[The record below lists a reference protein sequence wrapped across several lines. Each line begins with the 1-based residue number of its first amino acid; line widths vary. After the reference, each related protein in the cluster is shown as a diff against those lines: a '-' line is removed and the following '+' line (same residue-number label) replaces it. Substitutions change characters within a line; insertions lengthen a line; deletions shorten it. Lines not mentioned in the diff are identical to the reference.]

1 MNTTDDTRSRGLV
14 RPMVEALH
22 EGRLDE
28 AQAMLDQIAAVY
40 PTPEDLVVFAV
51 LIAIQ
56 RGQCREALCH
66 LESLP
71 GDPHPELKAFCLYLL
86 GEPCWEGMAQTL
98 EDSPDQSVRLAMKA
112 LLGRSLDAEFTS

>member
-1 MNTTDDTRSRGLV
+1 MNTTDSNPRKLV
-14 RPMVEALH
+14 RPMVAALRD
-22 EGRLDE
+22 GRLDE
-28 AQAMLDQIAAVY
+28 AQAMLDQISAAY

-66 LESLP
+66 LEGLP

-86 GEPCWEGMAQTL
+86 GESCWEGMAQTL
-98 EDSPDQSVRLAMKA
+98 EDSPDPSVRLAMKA
-112 LLGRSLDAEFTS
+112 LLGRSLEAEFAG

>member
-1 MNTTDDTRSRGLV
+1 MNTTDNTDARGLV
-14 RPMVEALH
+14 RPMVAALRD
-22 EGRLDE
+22 GRLDE
-28 AQAMLDQIAAVY
+28 AEAMLDQISVVY
-40 PTPEDLVVFAV
+40 PTPDDLVVFAV

-66 LESLP
+66 LEALP
-71 GDPHPELKAFCLYLL
+71 GDAHPELKAFCLYLL

-112 LLGRSLDAEFTS
+112 LLGRSLEAEFSS

>member
-1 MNTTDDTRSRGLV
+1 MNTTDTDARKLV
-14 RPMVEALH
+14 RPMIEALR

-28 AQAMLDQIAAVY
+28 AQAMLDQISAVY
-40 PTPEDLVVFAV
+40 PAPDDLVVFAV
-51 LIAIQ
+51 LVAIQ

-66 LESLP
+66 LEALP

-112 LLGRSLDAEFTS
+112 LLGRSLEAEFSN

>member
-1 MNTTDDTRSRGLV
+1 MNTTDADPRKLV
-14 RPMVEALH
+14 RPMVEAVR

-28 AQAMLDQIAAVY
+28 AQAMLDQISAVY

-112 LLGRSLDAEFTS
+112 LLGRSLEAEFSS